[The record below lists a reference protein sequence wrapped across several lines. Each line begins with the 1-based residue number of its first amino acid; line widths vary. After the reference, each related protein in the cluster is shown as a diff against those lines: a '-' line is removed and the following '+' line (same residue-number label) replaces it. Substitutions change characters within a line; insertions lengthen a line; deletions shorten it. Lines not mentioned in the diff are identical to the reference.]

1 MNMRTYLMQRLAFL
15 IPTVL
20 GVATLVFAIL
30 HAVPGDPVDVL
41 LGESAAAVDR
51 QEMRSRLGLDRPLL
65 VQYAHSM
72 AAAAQGDLGRSVRS
86 DRPVASLIAE
96 RLPAT
101 LALGAAATAAA
112 LALGLPLGALAA
124 ARKGSGADHFAL
136 GASLAAVAI
145 PGFCLGPALVLL
157 FSVTLRWLPV
167 AGAGSPAHLLLPAL
181 TLGAG
186 MSGVLVRMTRSAL
199 LETLSEDYVR
209 TARAKGLS
217 ESATLVRHALPN
229 ALTPVLSVV
238 GLQLG
243 AVLGG
248 SVITE
253 TIFAW
258 PGLGRLLV
266 EAIQARDYPLVQGTV
281 LVIAVVYVLVNLAT
295 DIAYVAVNPKMRD
308 EALR

>member
-1 MNMRTYLMQRLAFL
+1 MTLSRHLLRRVAFL
-15 IPTVL
+15 GPTLL
-20 GVATLVFAIL
+20 GVATLVFVIL

-51 QEMRSRLGLDRPLL
+51 EQMRARLGLDRPLL
-65 VQYAHSM
+65 EQYVRSL
-72 AAAAQGDLGRSVRS
+72 AATARGDLGRSVRS
-86 DRPVASLIAE
+86 DRPVASLVAE

-101 LALGAAATAAA
+101 IALGAAATAVA
-112 LALGLPLGALAA
+112 LTLGLPLGVLAA
-124 ARKGSGADHFAL
+124 RRKGGTADHLAR

-145 PGFCLGPALVLL
+145 PNFWLGPALVWL
-157 FSVTLRWLPV
+157 FAVELGWLPV
-167 AGAGSPAHLLLPAL
+167 AGAASPLHLVLPAL

-186 MSGVLVRMTRSAL
+186 MSGVLVRMTRSAM
-199 LETLSEDYVR
+199 LETLRDDYVR
-209 TARAKGLS
+209 SARAKGLA
-217 ESATLVRHALPN
+217 ESAVLVRHVLPN

-266 EAIQARDYPLVQGTV
+266 EAIQARDYPVVQGAV
-281 LVIAVVYVLVNLAT
+281 LVIAALYVLVNLIT
-295 DIAYVAVNPKMRD
+295 DLAYAAVNPRIGD
-308 EALR
+308 AARL